1 VHQDLDD
8 SLRDT
13 MQHFAF
19 RHGSGSRVCV
29 MRLKDK
35 VAVITGSDR
44 GIGKFVALRF
54 AQEGAAVVIN
64 YAHNQQAAEATAE
77 LVKQYGVSAAIVQA
91 DVSQVREAQHLI
103 EEASS
108 KFGRVDILVNNA
120 GVEHNA
126 PFWEVKEEDYD
137 RVLGLNLKGAFFT
150 SQAFVRLAMKAIEKS
165 NAIDKNKI
173 PDVKKIINMS
183 SVHQDL
189 PFPGFASYCAA
200 KGGIRMLTRDLAIEL
215 GQLNITVNAIAPGAI
230 ATDIN
235 QKMMGNAEQM
245 KNLLDQI
252 PLHRMGK
259 PEEVAGVAAF
269 LASSDADYVT
279 GSTYFIDGGLTW
291 EYKEQE
297 AKPKEAGAA

>member
-1 VHQDLDD
+1 MRGH
-8 SLRDT
+8 R
-13 MQHFAF
+13 
-19 RHGSGSRVCV
+19 SGSRVRF
-29 MRLKDK
+29 MRLKNK

-44 GIGKFVALRF
+44 GIGKSVALRF
-54 AQEGAAVVIN
+54 AQEGATVVIN
-64 YAHNQQAAEATAE
+64 YAHNQQAAEASAE
-77 LVKQYGVSAAIVQA
+77 QMKQYGVPVAIVQA
-91 DVSQVREAQHLI
+91 DVSQVKEAHRLI
-103 EEASS
+103 DEASA

-126 PFWEVKEEDYD
+126 PFWEVLEEDYD
-137 RVLGLNLKGAFFT
+137 RVLNLNLKGAFFT
-150 SQAFVRLAMKAIEKS
+150 SQAFVRLAMKAIEKDK
-165 NAIDKNKI
+165 AIDKNKV
-173 PDVKKIINMS
+173 PEVKKIINMS

-215 GQLNITVNAIAPGAI
+215 GELNITVNAIAPGAI

-235 QKMMGNAEQM
+235 QKMMGNPEQM
-245 KNLLDQI
+245 KSLLDQI

-291 EYKEQE
+291 EYEEQE
-297 AKPKEAGAA
+297 AKPKAAGAA